1 MNFRQ
6 NFNLRNFFLLNMISD
21 TASLLQDTV
30 NKCVFHQ
37 HLSES
42 LQDAHGIQTPST
54 QEPLL
59 L

>member
-1 MNFRQ
+1 
-6 NFNLRNFFLLNMISD
+6 MISD

-54 QEPLL
+54 QESLL